1 MAKWTSH
8 REWSRADD
16 DTDSFPVL
24 TGELAG
30 NDGPGDD
37 DAPVREEHSQARSPA
52 WVRRFGEA
60 VVARLP
66 RLSAA
71 IAGGLLLCLS
81 FPPFGWWYTA
91 IVAFALLAWVLT
103 RDSTTLVGGFGYGFL
118 FGAAFNIPL
127 LPWTSV
133 MVGLMPW
140 LALAIAQAV
149 FPGLFGLLAV
159 AVARRLTGWPIWF
172 ARPVGVGG
180 VGQVDGAVRR
190 IPLGCSRFRSNRWPA
205 AAAGAGRRGAAGVVR
220 GDAARIQPRRAGV
233 RDRRLVAAR

>member
-24 TGELAG
+24 PGQLTG

-37 DAPVREEHSQARSPA
+37 DAAPSEKSTPKREVPA
-52 WVRRFGEA
+52 WVGRFGEA
-60 VVARLP
+60 VMARLP
-66 RLSAA
+66 RLSAS

-81 FPPFGWWYTA
+81 FPPFGQWYTA

-103 RDSTTLVGGFGYGFL
+103 RDNTTLVGGFGYGFL

-127 LPWTSV
+127 LPWTGV

-149 FPGLFGLLAV
+149 FPACSVCL
-159 AVARRLTGWPIWF
+159 RL
-172 ARPVGVGG
+172 
-180 VGQVDGAVRR
+180 
-190 IPLGCSRFRSNRWPA
+190 RW
-205 AAAGAGRRGAAGVVR
+205 RE
-220 GDAARIQPRRAGV
+220 D
-233 RDRRLVAAR
+233 